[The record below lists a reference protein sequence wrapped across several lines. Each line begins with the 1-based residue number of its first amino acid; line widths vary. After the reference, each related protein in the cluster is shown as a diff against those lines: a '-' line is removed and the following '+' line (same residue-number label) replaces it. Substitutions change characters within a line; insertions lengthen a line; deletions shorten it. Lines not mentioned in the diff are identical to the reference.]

1 MVVVVGRDR
10 FACGHRI
17 ICFNYKISIT
27 TSCALTSSMTSTSR
41 ERKSVTLQPLSAR
54 GEFSWKCSSV
64 WTSTEAEDN
73 MLKYTE
79 IYICLIILL
88 EILNIIYQETP
99 SFVCSP
105 CEGRAD
111 CEIPLRCL
119 NLLTLSVFILVP
131 EERLCDGEDVWAQE
145 G

>member
-41 ERKSVTLQPLSAR
+41 ERKSVTLNLCQREVSL
-54 GEFSWKCSSV
+54 KCSSV

-73 MLKYTE
+73 MLKYT
-79 IYICLIILL
+79 
-88 EILNIIYQETP
+88 
-99 SFVCSP
+99 
-105 CEGRAD
+105 
-111 CEIPLRCL
+111 
-119 NLLTLSVFILVP
+119 
-131 EERLCDGEDVWAQE
+131 
-145 G
+145 